1 MAKPA
6 IGFLGLGMMGGNM
19 ARRLVTGGYAVTG
32 FDLDARRMK
41 EASEAGVK
49 TAVSAA
55 RVAEAAEVILSSL
68 TDPAAVR
75 RAYLG
80 EDGALSTVRNGTTL
94 IDLSTIDPD
103 TWREV
108 AAAAKAK
115 GVDCLDAPIS
125 GGPADAG
132 SGGLVFMV
140 GGEPEVVARVRPVL
154 DTLAKEFH
162 HVGPLGSGYIVKLVN
177 NVMSMGNMVV
187 AAEAMVLGVRAGMDP
202 ERLFEILK
210 NSGGRSH
217 HFLKRMPN
225 VLAGDFTPN
234 FSIALSRKDAGLA
247 LTMAASLG
255 MPMHA
260 TSAVK
265 QVYETA
271 VADGMANLDMAA
283 VTRLYEAWAGVKVRG
298 AGAKDG

>member
-6 IGFLGLGMMGGNM
+6 IGFLGLGMMGGQM
-19 ARRLVTGGYAVTG
+19 ARRLVSSGYAVTG
-32 FDLDARRMK
+32 YDIDPARMRDC
-41 EASEAGVK
+41 AEAGAK
-49 TAVSAA
+49 LADSPA
-55 RVAEAAEVILSSL
+55 RVAEVADVVLSSL

-80 EDGALSTVRNGTTL
+80 EDGVLAAVRRGATL

-108 AAAAKAK
+108 AAAAMAR
-115 GVDCLDAPIS
+115 GADCLDAPIS

-140 GGEPEVVARVRPVL
+140 GGEAAVLESVRPVL
-154 DTLAKEFH
+154 DALARELH

-202 ERLFEILK
+202 ARLFEILK

-217 HFLKRMPN
+217 HFLKRMPS
-225 VLAGDFTPN
+225 VLAGDFSPS
-234 FSIALSRKDAGLA
+234 FSIALSRKDVGLA
-247 LTMAASLG
+247 LTLAASLG
-255 MPMHA
+255 MPMHVA
-260 TSAVK
+260 SAVK

-271 VADGMANLDMAA
+271 MADGLGNQDMAA
-283 VTRLYEAWAGVKVRG
+283 VTKLYEAWTGVQVRS
-298 AGAKDG
+298 

>member
-1 MAKPA
+1 MANPA

-19 ARRLVTGGYAVTG
+19 ARRLVSSGYTVTG
-32 FDLDARRMK
+32 YDVDAGRMQQ
-41 EASEAGVK
+41 ASAAGVK
-49 TAVSAA
+49 TAASAA
-55 RVAEAAEVILSSL
+55 RVAEAADVILSSL

-80 EDGALSTVRNGTTL
+80 EDGVLSTVRAGATL

-103 TWREV
+103 TWRDV
-108 AAAAKAK
+108 AAAAKTK
-115 GVDCLDAPIS
+115 GAACLDAPIS

-140 GGEPEVVARVRPVL
+140 GGEPDVVARVRPVL
-154 DTLAKEFH
+154 DALAKELH

-210 NSGGRSH
+210 SSGGRSH

-234 FSIALSRKDAGLA
+234 FSIALSRKDVGLA

-260 TSAVK
+260 TSAVR

-271 VADGMANLDMAA
+271 MADGMANLDMAA
-283 VTRLYEAWAGVKVRG
+283 VTKLYEAWAGVKVRG
-298 AGAKDG
+298 AGARDG

>member
-1 MAKPA
+1 MNPA
-6 IGFLGLGMMGGNM
+6 IGFLGLGTMGGPM
-19 ARRLVTGGYAVTG
+19 ARRLVASGYDVTG
-32 FDLDARRMK
+32 FDIDPARTK
-41 EASEAGVK
+41 AAAEAGILPATSPAGV
-49 TAVSAA
+49 ARAA
-55 RVAEAAEVILSSL
+55 DVVLSSL

-80 EDGALSTVRNGTTL
+80 EDGAVAVVRRDATL

-108 AAAAKAK
+108 AAAAKAR
-115 GVDCLDAPIS
+115 GADCLDAPIS
-125 GGPADAG
+125 GGPTDAG

-140 GGEPEVVARVRPVL
+140 GGEAAVLARVRPVL
-154 DTLAKEFH
+154 ETLARELH

-187 AAEAMVLGVRAGMDP
+187 AAEAMVLGVKAGMDP
-202 ERLFEILK
+202 ARLFEILK

-234 FSIALSRKDAGLA
+234 FSIALSRKDVGLA
-247 LTMAASLG
+247 LTMAAGLG
-255 MPMHA
+255 MPMHVA
-260 TSAVK
+260 AAVK
-265 QVYETA
+265 QVYDTA
-271 VADGMANLDMAA
+271 LATGLGGQDMAA
-283 VTRLYEAWAGVKVRG
+283 VTRLYEEWTGVKVRG
-298 AGAKDG
+298 ASAG

>member
-1 MAKPA
+1 MATPA

-19 ARRLVTGGYAVTG
+19 ARRLVSRGYAVTG
-32 FDLDARRMK
+32 YDIDATRMK
-41 EASEAGVK
+41 QASDAGVK
-49 TAVSAA
+49 TAASPA
-55 RVAEAAEVILSSL
+55 RVAEAADVILSSL

-80 EDGALSTVRNGTTL
+80 DEGAVAAARYGTTL

-108 AAAAKAK
+108 AAVAETR
-115 GVDCLDAPIS
+115 GVACLDAPIS

-140 GGEPEVVARVRPVL
+140 GGDAEVLARVRPVL
-154 DTLAKEFH
+154 DTLARELH
-162 HVGPLGSGYIVKLVN
+162 HVGPLGNGYVVKLVN

-234 FSIALSRKDAGLA
+234 FSIALSRKDVGLA

-255 MPMHA
+255 LPMHA
-260 TSAVK
+260 TSAVR

-271 VADGMANLDMAA
+271 MANGMANLDMAA
-283 VTRLYEAWAGVKVRG
+283 VTKLYEAWAGVTVR
-298 AGAKDG
+298 AR

>member
-1 MAKPA
+1 MANPA
-6 IGFLGLGMMGGNM
+6 LGFLGLGMMGGQM
-19 ARRLVTGGYAVTG
+19 ARRLVASGYDVIG
-32 FDLDARRMK
+32 YDIEPARAK
-41 EASEAGVK
+41 AAGEAGVLVAASPAAVAR
-49 TAVSAA
+49 TADV
-55 RVAEAAEVILSSL
+55 VLSSL

-80 EDGALSTVRNGTTL
+80 EDGVLSAVRPGATL

-108 AAAAKAK
+108 AAAAKAR
-115 GVDCLDAPIS
+115 GADCLDAPIS

-140 GGEPEVVARVRPVL
+140 GGDAEVLARVRPVL
-154 DTLAKEFH
+154 DALAKELH

-234 FSIALSRKDAGLA
+234 FSIALSRKDVGLA

-260 TSAVK
+260 TSAVR

-271 VADGMANLDMAA
+271 MADGMGNLDMAA
-283 VTRLYEAWAGVKVRG
+283 VTKLYEAWAGVAVRAAEG
-298 AGAKDG
+298 RER

>member
-6 IGFLGLGMMGGNM
+6 IGFLGLGMMGGQM
-19 ARRLVTGGYAVTG
+19 ARRLVSSGYAVTG
-32 FDLDARRMK
+32 YDIDPARMRQ
-41 EASEAGVK
+41 ASQAGVK
-49 TAVSAA
+49 VADSPA
-55 RVAEAAEVILSSL
+55 RVAEVADVVLSSL

-80 EDGALSTVRNGTTL
+80 EDGVLAAVRRGATL

-108 AAAAKAK
+108 AAAAMAR
-115 GVDCLDAPIS
+115 GADCLDAPIS

-140 GGEPEVVARVRPVL
+140 GGETAVLERVRPVL
-154 DTLAKEFH
+154 DALARELH

-202 ERLFEILK
+202 ARLFEILK

-234 FSIALSRKDAGLA
+234 FSIALSRKDVGLA
-247 LTMAASLG
+247 LTLAASLG
-255 MPMHA
+255 MPMHVA
-260 TSAVK
+260 SAVK

-271 VADGMANLDMAA
+271 MADGLGNQDMAA
-283 VTRLYEAWAGVKVRG
+283 VTKLYEAWTGVQVRS
-298 AGAKDG
+298 

>member
-1 MAKPA
+1 MATPA

-19 ARRLVTGGYAVTG
+19 ARRLVSSGYAVTG
-32 FDLDARRMK
+32 YDIDATRMK
-41 EASEAGVK
+41 QASDAGVK
-49 TAVSAA
+49 TATSPA
-55 RVAEAAEVILSSL
+55 RVAEAADVILSSL

-80 EDGALSTVRNGTTL
+80 DEGAVAAARNGTTL

-108 AAAAKAK
+108 AAVAETR
-115 GVDCLDAPIS
+115 GVACLDAPIS

-140 GGEPEVVARVRPVL
+140 GGDAEVLARVRPVL
-154 DTLAKEFH
+154 DTLARELH
-162 HVGPLGSGYIVKLVN
+162 HVGPLGNGYVVKLVN

-234 FSIALSRKDAGLA
+234 FSIALSRKDVGLA

-255 MPMHA
+255 LPMHA
-260 TSAVK
+260 TSAVR

-271 VADGMANLDMAA
+271 MANGMANLDMAA
-283 VTRLYEAWAGVKVRG
+283 VTKLYEAWAGVRVR
-298 AGAKDG
+298 AR

>member
-1 MAKPA
+1 MAKPV
-6 IGFLGLGMMGGNM
+6 IGFLGLGMMGGQM
-19 ARRLVTGGYAVTG
+19 ARRLVSSGYAVTG
-32 FDLDARRMK
+32 YDIDPARMR
-41 EASEAGVK
+41 ASSEAGVK
-49 TAVSAA
+49 LADSPA
-55 RVAEAAEVILSSL
+55 RAAEVADVVLSSL

-80 EDGALSTVRNGTTL
+80 EDGVLSAVRRGATL

-108 AAAAKAK
+108 AAAAKAR
-115 GVDCLDAPIS
+115 GADCLDAPIS

-140 GGEPEVVARVRPVL
+140 GGEAAVLERARPVL
-154 DTLAKEFH
+154 DALARELH

-202 ERLFEILK
+202 ARLFEILK

-234 FSIALSRKDAGLA
+234 FSIALSRKDVGLA
-247 LTMAASLG
+247 LTLAASLG
-255 MPMHA
+255 MPMHVA
-260 TSAVK
+260 SAVK

-271 VADGMANLDMAA
+271 MADGLGNLDMAA
-283 VTRLYEAWAGVKVRG
+283 VTKLYEAWTGVEVRG
-298 AGAKDG
+298 SRP

>member
-19 ARRLVTGGYAVTG
+19 ARRLVSSGYAVTG
-32 FDLDARRMK
+32 YDIDPARMRQ
-41 EASEAGVK
+41 ASQAGVK
-49 TAVSAA
+49 VADSPA
-55 RVAEAAEVILSSL
+55 RVAEVADVVLSSL

-80 EDGALSTVRNGTTL
+80 EDGVLAAVRRGATL

-108 AAAAKAK
+108 AAAAMAR
-115 GVDCLDAPIS
+115 GADCLDAPIS

-140 GGEPEVVARVRPVL
+140 GGETAVLERVRPVL
-154 DTLAKEFH
+154 DALARELH

-187 AAEAMVLGVRAGMDP
+187 AAEGMVLGVRAGMDP
-202 ERLFEILK
+202 ARLCEILK

-234 FSIALSRKDAGLA
+234 FSIALSRKDVGLA
-247 LTMAASLG
+247 LTLAASLG
-255 MPMHA
+255 MPMHVA
-260 TSAVK
+260 SAVK

-271 VADGMANLDMAA
+271 MADGLGNQDMAA
-283 VTRLYEAWAGVKVRG
+283 VTKLYEAWTGVQVRS
-298 AGAKDG
+298 